1 MRQLQFG
8 STETYFP
15 PRLALSSF
23 WYRSGISS
31 TMRMALEDIAVKAYN
46 IAKPNKGDLVVDIGC
61 NDGTLLRAYRPSKLR
76 RVGFEPATNLVEDAK
91 KGTDYIFNDYFA
103 FDLFR
108 KKFADSK
115 AKIVT
120 SIAMFYDLDDP
131 AGFVIDV
138 SRILDPHGIWVI
150 QQNYLPTMLEQN
162 GFDNIGHE
170 HLTYYSLQ
178 TLSLLL
184 RERDLE
190 IFDVETNDVN
200 GGSFR
205 TYVSHK
211 DRFPVNKSV
220 SRLKDYEKKL
230 FSRTPSIYTEF
241 EKNVQRVSL
250 RLRRFVAKEI
260 ENGKRVYVY
269 GASTRG
275 NTILQLCT
283 LDHLLIQKATD
294 ANPEKWGRKTPGTGI
309 PIVSKDEARKDK
321 PDYFLVLPHHFL
333 NEIKR
338 QESDY
343 LHSGGKFIVPLPK
356 FRIVTKDTKNLQP
369 NPGQF
374 NPSS

>member
-1 MRQLQFG
+1 
-8 STETYFP
+8 
-15 PRLALSSF
+15 
-23 WYRSGISS
+23 
-31 TMRMALEDIAVKAYN
+31 MALEDIAVKAYS
-46 IAKPNKGDLVVDIGC
+46 IAKPSQGDLVVDIGC
-61 NDGTLLRAYRPSKLR
+61 NDGTLLRAYKPTELR

-91 KGTDYIFNDYFA
+91 KGTDYVFNDYFA

-205 TYVSHK
+205 TYVSHE
-211 DRFPVNKSV
+211 DRFPVNRSV

-275 NTILQLCT
+275 NTILQFCK

-338 QESDY
+338 QEGDY

-356 FRIVTKDTKNLQP
+356 FRIVTQGTKNLQP